1 MLFINPNMKKATPVR
16 KLLDVITLTTRSR
29 YTCQLEA
36 GEPGRGS
43 LIAGVDGREVSRE
56 RGGEDTRRTVAVRPV
71 LGRRSS

>member
-16 KLLDVITLTTRSR
+16 KLLDVMTLTTRSR

-56 RGGEDTRRTVAVRPV
+56 RGGEARPGTIV
-71 LGRRSS
+71 CSSSAETSQG